1 MDHLDFIFQCF
12 VHYSC
17 VFYVQKCLLHAIW
30 QISQLTFQKKRLL
43 GPDHVQ
49 VFWKHK
55 SIGNQAY
62 DWLTKRVN
70 QLEAWFPINLCFQNT
85 YT

>member
-55 SIGNQAY
+55 SIGNIS
-62 DWLTKRVN
+62 
-70 QLEAWFPINLCFQNT
+70 QLETRPMIGQPSIGLVSN
-85 YT
+85 